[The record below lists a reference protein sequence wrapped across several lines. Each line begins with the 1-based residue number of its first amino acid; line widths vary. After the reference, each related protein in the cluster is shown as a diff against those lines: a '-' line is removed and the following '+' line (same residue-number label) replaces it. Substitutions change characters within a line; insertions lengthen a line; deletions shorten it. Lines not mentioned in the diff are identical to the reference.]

1 MMKKKSGLYFFI
13 GFITLIVVLCFVVIK
28 LTEVR
33 EQKEYARKVAD
44 EIEQVNIFAKN
55 FDTETQDEQKL
66 KILKEVKL
74 AFQIYQD
81 EEAAGSVID
90 AYENLIEQSK
100 RYFIESNSKAIN
112 NAKIE
117 HLDNETKETIAQSIN
132 SLKNVLETILAQRSI
147 VYDNDRLDDTKND
160 INGLI
165 DAYNE
170 QLDQINIAEE
180 KAKEEAKLKQEAKEK
195 AKQEAEWI
203 AQQEQS
209 DITQSEVTDSY
220 NTNDHSE
227 NTTYAANETVSGN
240 NSSGS
245 SNANDSSLNGG
256 AAAVSPPSTTPNGS
270 VSDEQTSYGWSA
282 TVDGSNRVET
292 TTKTDGNGNFEAEV
306 NGESIGGWSID

>member
-66 KILKEVKL
+66 KVLKEVKL

-112 NAKIE
+112 KAKIE

-282 TVDGSNRVET
+282 AVDGSNRVET